1 MKIMIA
7 AVIALIT
14 VIGTGQLAS
23 ASTTTLDKNFRA
35 CYQTATPPAE
45 QSAFTQAFGPI
56 TNAKIIDQK
65 HHTTFY
71 QGLEKLAI
79 NNMTFDIPP
88 TPGMPPDMQ
97 NSTDQGIMAISH
109 CMMLLK

>member
-1 MKIMIA
+1 MKTMIA
-7 AVIALIT
+7 VVIALA

-23 ASTTTLDKNFRA
+23 ASTTTQDKNFRA
-35 CYQTATPPAE
+35 CYQTAIPPAE
-45 QSAFTQAFGPI
+45 QSDFTQAFGPI

-79 NNMTFDIPP
+79 NNMTADISP

-109 CMMLLK
+109 CMKLLE